1 MQIRILYVEDH
12 PQNML
17 LVRRIVEA
25 EGYELLEAEN
35 GTVGWETAVSQKPDL
50 ILMDLHL
57 PGAISGIELTKK
69 LKQDDHLRS
78 IPVIALTAYGHGA
91 VEEMAMA
98 AGCDDFLHKP
108 ADIRQIRAAIK
119 QHLNLQQPQ
128 TQPAI
133 YAFI

>member
-25 EGYELLEAEN
+25 EGYELLEAGN
-35 GTVGWETAVSQKPDL
+35 GTVGWETAVSQTPDL

-57 PGAISGIELTKK
+57 PGAISGVELTKK
-69 LKQDDHLRS
+69 LKQDVNLRH
-78 IPVIALTAYGHGA
+78 IPIIALTAFGHDA
-91 VEEMAMA
+91 VEEMAIA
-98 AGCDDFLHKP
+98 AGCDAFLHKP
-108 ADIRQIRAAIK
+108 ADIRQIRAAIR
-119 QHLNLQQPQ
+119 QHLNLPQPQ
-128 TQPAI
+128 SQTNT

>member
-35 GTVGWETAVSQKPDL
+35 GTAGWETAVSQKPNL

-57 PGAISGIELTKK
+57 PGAISGVELTQK
-69 LKQDDHLRS
+69 LKQDKQLQG

-98 AGCDDFLHKP
+98 AGCDAFLHKP
-108 ADIRQIRAAIK
+108 ADIRQIRAAIR
-119 QHLNLQQPQ
+119 QHLNLPQPQ
-128 TQPAI
+128 IQPPI